1 MLPQQ
6 ERACTNESSLI
17 ESGPAQEEQLDEVTL
32 TSLPDLPLLKVLS
45 YVPAEDLVAVGRVC
59 TRLCAL
65 TREHWSVWR
74 NKSAGFE
81 DPDRLLDL
89 LKDLLLVTPQ
99 YDLIL
104 DLAASPRLPR
114 HEGRDRLDLS
124 ISNPMSL
131 KATNGTVITLSL
143 WMLFSED
150 LAEDDTL
157 ARVLRELVPR
167 TKHALI
173 HCKSSDMDVI
183 CESLQNAISMETLS
197 LTWMWPKDFGA
208 PFSGFSRCKNWPQ
221 SDVMF

>member
-1 MLPQQ
+1 MHRFHTHEVRNAPAGSHCVWSNPKSAEHDQASEMLPQQ

-131 KATNGTVITLSL
+131 KATNGTV
-143 WMLFSED
+143 MYNVEFVD
-150 LAEDDTL
+150 V
-157 ARVLRELVPR
+157 VLRGLGRGRHARKGAPR
-167 TKHALI
+167 TSPAY
-173 HCKSSDMDVI
+173 
-183 CESLQNAISMETLS
+183 EARTYPLQIFRYGRDL
-197 LTWMWPKDFGA
+197 
-208 PFSGFSRCKNWPQ
+208 
-221 SDVMF
+221 